1 MAGERMVTGLLA
13 AAVVLAACS
22 PAESRG
28 PQRIVGWSVDAM
40 VLHLWVDTCNG
51 DPETDVV
58 ETADDVTVTVVSTGG
73 NPGDACQDP
82 VTVTLTAPLG
92 NRRLLDG
99 STGHE
104 PEPMEG

>member
-1 MAGERMVTGLLA
+1 MAWGRTAVTAVAAMGVLLA
-13 AAVVLAACS
+13 CA
-22 PAESRG
+22 PTGRG
-28 PQRIVGWSVDAM
+28 PQQIVGWSVDTA

-58 ETADDVTVTVVSTGG
+58 EAADDVTVTVVSTRG
-73 NPGDACQDP
+73 NPGDACQDR

-99 STGHE
+99 STGQE

>member
-1 MAGERMVTGLLA
+1 MTWGRTAITAVAAMGVLLA
-13 AAVVLAACS
+13 CA
-22 PAESRG
+22 PAGRG

-73 NPGDACQDP
+73 DPGDACQDP